1 MTTYK
6 FEAYSAN
13 RKLIRGEVLA
23 SSDAGAEL
31 AIRKLGHQRII
42 SIRANKGLGEWRQ
55 KIAGAFKPKIADRDL
70 MEFSYELAQLLG
82 SGITLMKALDY
93 INEATRNKSFKA
105 LLDGIIQAIQG
116 GASFSQAINDYRN
129 VFSETYIQVI
139 RASEKSGNL
148 EKGLT
153 YLADNISKG
162 VQMRKALKRV
172 LTYPAIILSLAVC
185 VCAFMVLYVIPALSD
200 VFISVNADMPFLTM
214 AMINVSDF
222 ISNNLLAIALVF
234 AILVLSFWAFRRTEK
249 GKRDIDRF
257 LLRVPII
264 SGVITTSSTLSFSH
278 MCGMLLKSGLQL
290 PQALYY
296 STQTVSNETLRETF
310 QEARTRLLQ
319 GQSLT
324 TSIKQTNMFSRL
336 AIEKLSIGERTGD
349 IVSAFEF
356 IADSNEK
363 ALEEKRNAFVAIIE
377 PIITICIGCLVAL
390 IALSTILPMYS
401 LAGQIK

>member
-1 MTTYK
+1 
-6 FEAYSAN
+6 
-13 RKLIRGEVLA
+13 
-23 SSDAGAEL
+23 
-31 AIRKLGHQRII
+31 
-42 SIRANKGLGEWRQ
+42 
-55 KIAGAFKPKIADRDL
+55 
-70 MEFSYELAQLLG
+70 
-82 SGITLMKALDY
+82 
-93 INEATRNKSFKA
+93 
-105 LLDGIIQAIQG
+105 
-116 GASFSQAINDYRN
+116 
-129 VFSETYIQVI
+129 
-139 RASEKSGNL
+139 
-148 EKGLT
+148 
-153 YLADNISKG
+153 
-162 VQMRKALKRV
+162 
-172 LTYPAIILSLAVC
+172 
-185 VCAFMVLYVIPALSD
+185 
-200 VFISVNADMPFLTM
+200 
-214 AMINVSDF
+214 
-222 ISNNLLAIALVF
+222 
-234 AILVLSFWAFRRTEK
+234 
-249 GKRDIDRF
+249 
-257 LLRVPII
+257 
-264 SGVITTSSTLSFSH
+264 